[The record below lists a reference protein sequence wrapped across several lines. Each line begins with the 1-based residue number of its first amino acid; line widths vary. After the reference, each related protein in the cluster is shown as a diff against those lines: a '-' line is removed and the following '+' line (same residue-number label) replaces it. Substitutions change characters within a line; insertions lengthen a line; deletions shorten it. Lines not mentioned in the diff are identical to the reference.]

1 VTGWPDFVAGLGR
14 ETLRTPRAGVRR
26 LLAMD
31 LPMEAR
37 WLGLL
42 VVTVLSV
49 LVSGVTLLLL
59 PPGAEP
65 GFLALLA
72 DPFFGVPAQALS
84 LVVAAAAIA
93 GIGRAFGGR
102 GSFADALLVVTW
114 IEFLMTVA
122 QVAELAVMLAL
133 PPAGAALALGVIGW
147 FLWVIVN
154 AIAEMHGFRNLALV
168 FLGLAGGFVAVV
180 VVLATLLSALGIL
193 TVS

>member
-1 VTGWPDFVAGLGR
+1 MTGWPALLADLGR
-14 ETLRTPRAGVRR
+14 ETLSTPRAGTRR

-31 LPMEAR
+31 VPMEAR

-42 VVTVLSV
+42 LVTVLAV
-49 LVSGVTLLLL
+49 LVTRASLLLM

-65 GFLALLA
+65 GFLAILA
-72 DPFFGVPAQALS
+72 DPFVGVPAQALS

-102 GSFADALLVVTW
+102 GGFADALLVILW

-122 QVAELAVMLAL
+122 QVAELAVMLAV
-133 PPAGAALALGVIGW
+133 PPIGAILAFAVLAW

-154 AIAEMHGFRNLALV
+154 AIAELHGFRNLVLV
-168 FLGLAGGFVAVV
+168 SLGLVGGFVAVV
-180 VVLATLLSALGIL
+180 VTLAVLLSALGIL
-193 TVS
+193 SVT